1 MSGEGCWSLWVDGT
15 ALPNP
20 GRIGLGLV
28 LEAPDGSRRGESL
41 APGLHGCNNQAELA
55 ALCHGLRHAAAA
67 GARHLRVSSDSDFV
81 VRHVRGEQHTQ
92 VSRLLPL
99 IAEAQALLAGFAVV
113 ELGWLP
119 RRRNQDADALARA
132 ALGLAVKPPTPKR
145 RRRHR

>member
-1 MSGEGCWSLWVDGT
+1 MWVDGT

-55 ALCHGLRHAAAA
+55 ALCHGLRYAAAA
-67 GARHLRVSSDSDFV
+67 GVRQLRVISDSDFV
-81 VRHVRGEQHTQ
+81 VRHVRGEQQTR

-99 IAEAQALLAGFAVV
+99 IAEAQALLAGFAAV
-113 ELGWLP
+113 ELGWRP
-119 RRRNQDADALARA
+119 RQRNQEADAYARA
-132 ALGLAVKPPTPKR
+132 ALGLAVKPSAKKSR
-145 RRRHR
+145 RRNR